1 MFNKGGNFLSPDK
14 QKRESARIRV
24 QLKGQYRFVGY
35 KDWMECSIYDVGIGG
50 IRLEGKT
57 SFYIGDELDVGFM
70 LDNITIKASLIV
82 TNIAGKKAG
91 SRFIDIDKDSKD
103 AIQKF
108 LHNTLLV
115 D

>member
-1 MFNKGGNFLSPDK
+1 MVSKGGNFLSPDK

-35 KDWMECSIYDVGIGG
+35 KDWMDCHIYDVGIGG

-57 SFYIGDELDVGFM
+57 SFYIGDELDVGFV
-70 LDNITIKASLIV
+70 LDNVSIKATLIV
-82 TNIAGKKAG
+82 TNISGKKAG
-91 SRFIDIDKDSKD
+91 TRFMEIGRESKD
-103 AIQKF
+103 TIQKF

-115 D
+115 N